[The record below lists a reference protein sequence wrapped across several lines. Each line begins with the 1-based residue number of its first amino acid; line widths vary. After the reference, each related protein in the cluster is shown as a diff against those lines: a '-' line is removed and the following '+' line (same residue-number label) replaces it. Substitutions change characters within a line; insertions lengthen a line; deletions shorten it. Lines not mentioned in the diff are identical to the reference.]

1 MLPVTHETLLL
12 AVAYLGF
19 FVGLYLVLDGLYS
32 LAATDRASAT
42 AEVDGDHQTVVCP
55 SCGSENGC
63 GYLYCRDCTTQ
74 LATTASD
81 SPPASR

>member
-1 MLPVTHETLLL
+1 MVPATHEILLL

-42 AEVDGDHQTVVCP
+42 AEVDDDHETVVCP
-55 SCGSENGC
+55 TCGSENGG

-81 SPPASR
+81 PTRTSR